1 MSVCVCVCF
10 LFIPPFTHALPPPR
24 PAVNLDMK
32 ACCCDRTNK
41 NQTNP
46 LDYSPLSELF
56 PVSSPDRKSGM
67 RDSSLPVVV
76 WGNAKDVDT
85 HALQH
90 TDTQIYQTESRVQ
103 FSCLTADRV
112 GVCVSVS
119 WWTSRT
125 RDGKRTQ
132 TNHHSNITNMGF
144 PVTFAIF
151 NFLWILKPNVNEG
164 RLKDLLDDLSS

>member
-112 GVCVSVS
+112 GVCVCLFHDEHQGHEMETYTDKSPQQHNKYGF
-119 WWTSRT
+119 SRYFC
-125 RDGKRTQ
+125 
-132 TNHHSNITNMGF
+132 HI
-144 PVTFAIF
+144 
-151 NFLWILKPNVNEG
+151 
-164 RLKDLLDDLSS
+164 